1 MSPEGRRFNT
11 YAKAQEHWQADP
23 STVLSRPG
31 RGGAAGRKP
40 RRPQLS
46 QHDGS
51 ARASAQ
57 QDGPK
62 PTSLHELIEWQRS
75 VAASLGD
82 TDEHQR
88 FFRALERAQRAI
100 LQVRSSRVR
109 A

>member
-11 YAKAQEHWQADP
+11 YAKAQEHWQANP
-23 STVLSRPG
+23 TTAGSRPG
-31 RGGAAGRKP
+31 RGGTAGRKP

-46 QHDGS
+46 QPGGAMEVS
-51 ARASAQ
+51 GQQEGPEPASV
-57 QDGPK
+57 G
-62 PTSLHELIEWQRS
+62 ELIAWQRS

-109 A
+109 P